1 MRSLFIRSVLTLSCI
16 VVPNYVCVC
25 VCVYRYMCA
34 MHAHIYPL
42 KLHPQCLVFTL
53 LAYLLLERACR

>member
-25 VCVYRYMCA
+25 VCEQVYVR
-34 MHAHIYPL
+34 HACTHLSIEITSTMSGV
-42 KLHPQCLVFTL
+42 HTSCLST
-53 LAYLLLERACR
+53 AGKGMP